1 MEENYFKLRKAW
13 VFRKNKFDL
22 GPPFN
27 IEPIHISGYFV
38 MRIFHLSERDY
49 LPFYKYHR
57 QYYFENNSN
66 GTDKEFLTK
75 VLEFIDKD
83 IKSRETL
90 HYYNTLSKTRI
101 YKLLKF
107 REILKKVDQWELTL
121 TDKERSQKSISY
133 VKEIM
138 NWQSVNDTKSVLS
151 KLLFDEVG
159 SDRFFIEYK
168 RIIEENNELKNLLI
182 KEQKAVEKLQTE
194 LKEIAPEKKIEIKNG
209 SQNLLIDLFLQIRD
223 LRNPQT
229 DRNFLSATPELWARL
244 ISNYFAL
251 SSTKNDTCGQVPI
264 SYATAR
270 DYFRDKL
277 GKEML
282 KSKNR
287 GKYFNI
293 KETDRAYT

>member
-1 MEENYFKLRKAW
+1 
-13 VFRKNKFDL
+13 
-22 GPPFN
+22 
-27 IEPIHISGYFV
+27 
-38 MRIFHLSERDY
+38 
-49 LPFYKYHR
+49 
-57 QYYFENNSN
+57 
-66 GTDKEFLTK
+66 TDKEFLTK

-159 SDRFFIEYK
+159 SDQFFIEYK
-168 RIIEENNELKNLLI
+168 RIIEENNQLKDLLI

-223 LRNPQT
+223 L
-229 DRNFLSATPELWARL
+229 
-244 ISNYFAL
+244 
-251 SSTKNDTCGQVPI
+251 
-264 SYATAR
+264 
-270 DYFRDKL
+270 
-277 GKEML
+277 
-282 KSKNR
+282 
-287 GKYFNI
+287 
-293 KETDRAYT
+293 